1 MVSGFGAQLNGLH
14 ASFARQ
20 SVFAACRGVLTS
32 DCLARFAWRPVLRT
46 GASLLQADTIPF
58 PSPFLL
64 EVCLHLARGRG
75 EFFRLRRSAE
85 WPSRLFCM
93 AKRLRR
99 LPRRSDIGLPCSV
112 CLAASPADGRFA
124 SAGEKSHPCPSQ
136 FLPEFVYI
144 VREDEVKFFGFGAQ
158 LNGRLGCRCILSWFA
173 ACRGVLTLGCFARFR
188 CRPALWAIASLLQ
201 AKNFTSSLVT
211 SYISRLCPSYFWSL
225 LGW

>member
-1 MVSGFGAQLNGLH
+1 MSARLICMVLYLFL
-14 ASFARQ
+14 F
-20 SVFAACRGVLTS
+20 TS
-32 DCLARFAWRPVLRT
+32 
-46 GASLLQADTIPF
+46 SK
-58 PSPFLL
+58 
-64 EVCLHLARGRG
+64 GRG
-75 EFFRLRRSAE
+75 EFFRLRRSTE

-99 LPRRSDIGLPCSV
+99 LPRRSDIGLPCSF
-112 CLAASPADGRFA
+112 CLAASPAGGRFA

-136 FLPEFVYI
+136 FLPGFVYI

-173 ACRGVLTLGCFARFR
+173 ACRGVLTSGYFARFR